1 MSGGGGAA
9 GPRLYG
15 YGGAL
20 PPAALLRRGLAAAVA
35 TATAAT
41 EASRVEGAAEGT
53 DRAGLVCRSSF
64 RPALR
69 AGLRGGASPT
79 PGSSPPPPA
88 AARTADLARGERE
101 GRFGAATPPPS
112 AFCWLCVC
120 FVVFFFFS
128 PNLFFLILIFRPLFL
143 ALFRSGGFAGD
154 KNSSAPPGEAGA
166 LPMRLPGTGGADSRS
181 GFIDSRLV
189 PSSPKQPGLV
199 SVRIANCGE
208 Q

>member
-1 MSGGGGAA
+1 M
-9 GPRLYG
+9 
-15 YGGAL
+15 
-20 PPAALLRRGLAAAVA
+20 
-35 TATAAT
+35 ATAARCRRPRSCAGDWPPRWQRQQRRRRHRGWKAPRRERT
-41 EASRVEGAAEGT
+41 GPAWCAAPPSVLLSAPGC
-53 DRAGLVCRSSF
+53 AAAQVP
-64 RPALR
+64 RPALLLLLLPRR
-69 AGLRGGASPT
+69 ALRISP
-79 PGSSPPPPA
+79 GEKE
-88 AARTADLARGERE
+88 RDVLALRP
-101 GRFGAATPPPS
+101 PPPS